1 MTTGELGLPMPKG
14 LFDEIAGKYVEK
26 KNLEHPFRE
35 DQLLDKALTYE
46 SINLC

>member
-26 KNLEHPFRE
+26 DLEHPFRE
-35 DQLLDKALTYE
+35 DQQLDKALTYVR
-46 SINLC
+46 